1 MLGQERTNFSYGG
14 QGAADRP
21 RQTSQ
26 AVYSKCKGPEA
37 ETGVASRTGVKAR
50 EAGVV
55 VVGRKEAGSD
65 GSRRIF
71 W

>member
-1 MLGQERTNFSYGG
+1 M
-14 QGAADRP
+14 
-21 RQTSQ
+21 
-26 AVYSKCKGPEA
+26 
-37 ETGVASRTGVKAR
+37 ASRTGVKAR

-71 W
+71 L